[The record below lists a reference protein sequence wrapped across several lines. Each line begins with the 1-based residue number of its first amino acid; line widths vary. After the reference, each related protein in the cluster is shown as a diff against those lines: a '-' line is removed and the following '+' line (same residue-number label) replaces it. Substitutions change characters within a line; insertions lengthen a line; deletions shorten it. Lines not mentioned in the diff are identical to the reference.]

1 MNKIYL
7 ILIMMI
13 FFQACNS
20 SFSEKAKD
28 IIGIDTLSNVK
39 ILDEGEIK
47 EPSMAYIVF
56 QVKKR
61 KSYIF

>member
-1 MNKIYL
+1 
-7 ILIMMI
+7 MI

-39 ILDEGEIK
+39 ILDEAK
-47 EPSMAYIVF
+47 
-56 QVKKR
+56 
-61 KSYIF
+61 